1 MLTRRRL
8 TTPGTIRSA
17 PVRQWRTPALV
28 VAAVVAA
35 WLVGWYGPAR
45 SPVLLAGALVAVPL
59 AAAVLRDLRIA
70 LVGTIAVIALLPF
83 GVAPLR
89 LGASPTLLELVLLMT
104 LGGWLAR
111 RVATGRGPVRLTVA
125 GPWILLFQ
133 ATLIAAQI
141 ATLAQSGSLSVVRMI
156 FKLELAIL
164 FFFVCVALTTSDS
177 WRRLLVRSVVVIG
190 ACEALVALVL
200 FVSPRELALR
210 ALVRLGPLGYPT
222 DSTVLRYL
230 PDTDRLRAIGTAI
243 DPNVLGALLMIVG
256 IIALTQ
262 LLASEPVLPRR
273 WLVIAAVVVLP
284 ALLVTFSRSS
294 WLGLA
299 AGVGLT
305 ALVRYR
311 RLLPLMGAAAVA
323 FALWPTTQRY
333 ALHLLSGLRAQD
345 RAAAM
350 RLGELENAWQIIQAY
365 PWLGIGFGDA
375 PTMTLYPGVS
385 NVFLTIAEQAGL
397 IGMAAY
403 VAALAVALGAATIL
417 WWRHRAAPGADLL
430 LSLLAALA
438 GVLVASM
445 LDHHFARL
453 PHLVALFW
461 GLIGL
466 AVAAAYDLSASPRRF
481 PAHDDGQ

>member
-1 MLTRRRL
+1 MLTRRSR
-8 TTPGTIRSA
+8 TDGARCGAA
-17 PVRQWRTPALV
+17 PARQWRTPALV
-28 VAAVVAA
+28 VAALVAA

-89 LGASPTLLELVLLMT
+89 LGASPTLLELALLMT

-141 ATLAQSGSLSVVRMI
+141 ATLAQSGSLSIVRMI

-177 WRRLLVRSVVVIG
+177 WRRLLIRSVVVIG
-190 ACEALVALVL
+190 ACEALIALVL

-397 IGMAAY
+397 VGMVAY

-430 LSLLAALA
+430 LSVLAALA
-438 GVLVASM
+438 GALVASM

-466 AVAAAYDLSASPRRF
+466 AVAAAYDLGASPRRF